1 MKILVV
7 LGITLHLGG
16 CAMAVPAPTGTTV
29 ANAPPA
35 NYIPPR
41 PPR

>member
-16 CAMAVPAPTGTTV
+16 CAMAVPAPIGTTV
-29 ANAPPA
+29 VTQHPA
-35 NYIPPR
+35 DYIPPR